1 MALFNYATR
10 ELSAKIVY
18 YGPGLSGKTT
28 NIEMVH
34 KMLRPEQKGRLI
46 SLPTQTDRTLFFDFL
61 PIELGQIKGF
71 KVRFHL
77 YTVPGQVFYNA
88 TRRLVLQGVDGVVF
102 VADSQRE
109 MINGDMESLKNLM
122 DNLSAYG
129 KKLEDLPFVLQ
140 YNKRDL
146 RSAAPVAELDAA
158 LNSLHVPAFEAVA
171 PTGKGVTETL
181 VGISRMVF
189 AHLRKTLLMPGEMAA
204 HDDIGDIA
212 DARIR
217 KTFTTPPAEPLE
229 EITDIEEIHDVGV
242 APPAVTPPA
251 RAKVPPPTPIK
262 VPPPAPAKAAP
273 PPPVKVTPPAPVKL
287 TPPAPVKLTP
297 PAPVE
302 ERPQATVG
310 EVDLEPTS
318 LRVREA
324 APPAWFEDLS
334 GIEEEIPE
342 KKPEQPP
349 RAPVEVAPPAPVEE
363 RPQATVGE
371 VDLEPTSPR
380 VAAAAPPVGFEE
392 LSEIEVE
399 IKEKEP
405 EPPPPPTTR
414 PFVAVPVPPRPSP
427 PPPSVVVSVTPPPPP
442 PSFTVSADSE
452 GSGLTF
458 LKFEAPY
465 VSPAGQ
471 AVLPALFIDAAGNPV
486 RLRIRVTMDEG

>member
-46 SLPTQTDRTLFFDFL
+46 SLPTETDRTLFFDFL

-122 DNLSAYG
+122 DNLSSYG

-146 RSAAPVAELDAA
+146 RNAASVAELDAA
-158 LNSLHVPAFEAVA
+158 LNFLRVSTFEAVA

-204 HDDIGDIA
+204 HDDIGDLA

-217 KTFTTPPAEPLE
+217 KTFTTQAAEPLE
-229 EITDIEEIHDVGV
+229 EISDVEEIPEEGE
-242 APPAVTPPA
+242 T
-251 RAKVPPPTPIK
+251 
-262 VPPPAPAKAAP
+262 APAASAAA
-273 PPPVKVTPPAPVKL
+273 VA
-287 TPPAPVKLTP
+287 
-297 PAPVE
+297 
-302 ERPQATVG
+302 

-318 LRVREA
+318 LRSYD
-324 APPAWFEDLS
+324 AP
-334 GIEEEIPE
+334 
-342 KKPEQPP
+342 KPSME
-349 RAPVEVAPPAPVEE
+349 
-363 RPQATVGE
+363 
-371 VDLEPTSPR
+371 
-380 VAAAAPPVGFEE
+380 FEE
-392 LSEIEVE
+392 LSEIEIE
-399 IKEKEP
+399 IPEKRP
-405 EPPPPPTTR
+405 EPPPR
-414 PFVAVPVPPRPSP
+414 PAP
-427 PPPSVVVSVTPPPPP
+427 PPPAAVSVPPTPPS
-442 PSFTVSADSE
+442 PSLTVSADVE

-458 LKFEAPY
+458 LKFEAPF
-465 VSPAGQ
+465 VSPDGQ
-471 AVLPALFIDAAGNPV
+471 AVLPALFLDAAGNPV
-486 RLRIRVTMDEG
+486 RLRIRVTMDGE

>member
-46 SLPTQTDRTLFFDFL
+46 SLPTETDRTLFFDFL

-122 DNLSAYG
+122 DNLSSYG
-129 KKLEDLPFVLQ
+129 KKLEELPFVLQ

-146 RSAAPVAELDAA
+146 RNSAPVADLNTA
-158 LNSLHVPAFEAVA
+158 LNFLHVPTFEAVA
-171 PTGKGVTETL
+171 PTGKGVIETL

-204 HDDIGDIA
+204 HDDIGDLA

-217 KTFTTPPAEPLE
+217 KTFATQEDEPLE
-229 EITDIEEIHDVGV
+229 EISDIEEIREEGEEIR
-242 APPAVTPPA
+242 AAASEPAVA
-251 RAKVPPPTPIK
+251 
-262 VPPPAPAKAAP
+262 
-273 PPPVKVTPPAPVKL
+273 
-287 TPPAPVKLTP
+287 
-297 PAPVE
+297 
-302 ERPQATVG
+302 
-310 EVDLEPTS
+310 EVDLKPTS
-318 LRVREA
+318 LRTSE
-324 APPAWFEDLS
+324 PA
-334 GIEEEIPE
+334 IP
-342 KKPEQPP
+342 
-349 RAPVEVAPPAPVEE
+349 AMV
-363 RPQATVGE
+363 
-371 VDLEPTSPR
+371 
-380 VAAAAPPVGFEE
+380 FEE
-392 LSEIEVE
+392 LSEIEIE
-399 IKEKEP
+399 IPEKGP
-405 EPPPPPTTR
+405 EPPPPPPT
-414 PFVAVPVPPRPSP
+414 P
-427 PPPSVVVSVTPPPPP
+427 PPPIAVSVPRPPPPPPAPPKPPPPVAVSAPSPSPP
-442 PSFTVSADSE
+442 PSFTVSADVE

-458 LKFEAPY
+458 LKFEAPF
-465 VSPAGQ
+465 VSSDGQ
-471 AVLPALFIDAAGNPV
+471 AVLPALFLDAAGNPV
-486 RLRIRVTMDEG
+486 RLRIRVTMDGD

>member
-46 SLPTQTDRTLFFDFL
+46 SLPTETDRTLFFDFL

-122 DNLSAYG
+122 DNLSSYG
-129 KKLEDLPFVLQ
+129 KKLDDLPFVLQ

-146 RSAAPVAELDAA
+146 RNAAPVAELDAS
-158 LNSLHVPAFEAVA
+158 LNFLHVPTFEAVA

-204 HDDIGDIA
+204 HDDIGDLA

-217 KTFTTPPAEPLE
+217 KTFSTQPDEPLE
-229 EITDIEEIHDVGV
+229 EISDVEEVQEGGEG
-242 APPAVTPPA
+242 A
-251 RAKVPPPTPIK
+251 RATAPEAAVP
-262 VPPPAPAKAAP
+262 
-273 PPPVKVTPPAPVKL
+273 
-287 TPPAPVKLTP
+287 
-297 PAPVE
+297 
-302 ERPQATVG
+302 

-318 LRVREA
+318 LRSAEA
-324 APPAWFEDLS
+324 P
-334 GIEEEIPE
+334 
-342 KKPEQPP
+342 KPSME
-349 RAPVEVAPPAPVEE
+349 
-363 RPQATVGE
+363 
-371 VDLEPTSPR
+371 
-380 VAAAAPPVGFEE
+380 FEE

-399 IKEKEP
+399 VQEKATE
-405 EPPPPPTTR
+405 
-414 PFVAVPVPPRPSP
+414 
-427 PPPSVVVSVTPPPPP
+427 PPP
-442 PSFTVSADSE
+442 PSFTMSAGVE

-458 LKFEAPY
+458 LKFEAPF
-465 VSPAGQ
+465 VSPEGQ

-486 RLRIRVTMDEG
+486 RLRIRVTMDGE

>member
-46 SLPTQTDRTLFFDFL
+46 SLPTETDRTLFFDFL

-122 DNLSAYG
+122 DNLSSYG

-146 RSAAPVAELDAA
+146 RNAASAAELDAA
-158 LNSLHVPAFEAVA
+158 LNFLRVSTFEAVA

-204 HDDIGDIA
+204 HDDIGDLA
-212 DARIR
+212 DARLR
-217 KTFTTPPAEPLE
+217 KTFTTQAAEPLE
-229 EITDIEEIHDVGV
+229 EISDVEEIPEEGEV
-242 APPAVTPPA
+242 A
-251 RAKVPPPTPIK
+251 RA
-262 VPPPAPAKAAP
+262 AAP
-273 PPPVKVTPPAPVKL
+273 EAAVA
-287 TPPAPVKLTP
+287 
-297 PAPVE
+297 
-302 ERPQATVG
+302 

-318 LRVREA
+318 LRTSD
-324 APPAWFEDLS
+324 AP
-334 GIEEEIPE
+334 
-342 KKPEQPP
+342 KPSAE
-349 RAPVEVAPPAPVEE
+349 
-363 RPQATVGE
+363 
-371 VDLEPTSPR
+371 
-380 VAAAAPPVGFEE
+380 FEE

-399 IKEKEP
+399 IPEKGP
-405 EPPPPPTTR
+405 EPPPRPT
-414 PFVAVPVPPRPSP
+414 P
-427 PPPSVVVSVTPPPPP
+427 PPPVVESVPPTPPP
-442 PSFTVSADSE
+442 PSFTVSADVE

-458 LKFEAPY
+458 LKFDAPF
-465 VSPAGQ
+465 VSPDGQ

-486 RLRIRVTMDEG
+486 RLRIRVTMDGE

>member
-46 SLPTQTDRTLFFDFL
+46 SLPTETDRTLFFDFL

-122 DNLSAYG
+122 DNLSSYG
-129 KKLEDLPFVLQ
+129 KKLDDLPFVLQ

-146 RSAAPVAELDAA
+146 RNAAPAAELDAA
-158 LNSLHVPAFEAVA
+158 LNFLHVPTIEAVA

-189 AHLRKTLLMPGEMAA
+189 THLRKTLLMPGEMAA
-204 HDDIGDIA
+204 HDDIGDLA

-217 KTFTTPPAEPLE
+217 KTFAMQAAEPLE
-229 EITDIEEIHDVGV
+229 EISDVEEI
-242 APPAVTPPA
+242 
-251 RAKVPPPTPIK
+251 R
-262 VPPPAPAKAAP
+262 
-273 PPPVKVTPPAPVKL
+273 
-287 TPPAPVKLTP
+287 
-297 PAPVE
+297 E
-302 ERPQATVG
+302 VG
-310 EVDLEPTS
+310 EGAVAEVDMEPTS
-318 LRVREA
+318 LR
-324 APPAWFEDLS
+324 S
-334 GIEEEIPE
+334 S
-342 KKPEQPP
+342 
-349 RAPVEVAPPAPVEE
+349 E
-363 RPQATVGE
+363 RPRPSAE
-371 VDLEPTSPR
+371 
-380 VAAAAPPVGFEE
+380 FEE

-399 IKEKEP
+399 VPIK
-405 EPPPPPTTR
+405 TTE
-414 PFVAVPVPPRPSP
+414 
-427 PPPSVVVSVTPPPPP
+427 PPP
-442 PSFTVSADSE
+442 PSFTVSADVE

-458 LKFEAPY
+458 LKFEAPFI
-465 VSPAGQ
+465 SPEGQ
-471 AVLPALFIDAAGNPV
+471 AVLPALFIDTAGNPV
-486 RLRIRVTMDEG
+486 RMRIRVTMDGE

>member
-46 SLPTQTDRTLFFDFL
+46 SLPTETDRTLFFDFL

-109 MINGDMESLKNLM
+109 MVNGNMESLKNLM
-122 DNLSAYG
+122 DNLSSYG
-129 KKLEDLPFVLQ
+129 KKLEELPFVLQ

-146 RSAAPVAELDAA
+146 RNAAPPADLDAA
-158 LNSLHVPAFEAVA
+158 LNFLRVPTFDAVA

-204 HDDIGDIA
+204 HDDIGDLA

-217 KTFTTPPAEPLE
+217 KTFATPEAEPLE
-229 EITDIEEIHDVGV
+229 EISEVEEIREEREG
-242 APPAVTPPA
+242 P
-251 RAKVPPPTPIK
+251 RA
-262 VPPPAPAKAAP
+262 PAPEAA
-273 PPPVKVTPPAPVKL
+273 A
-287 TPPAPVKLTP
+287 A
-297 PAPVE
+297 
-302 ERPQATVG
+302 

-318 LRVREA
+318 LRSPA
-324 APPAWFEDLS
+324 APKPS
-334 GIEEEIPE
+334 G
-342 KKPEQPP
+342 
-349 RAPVEVAPPAPVEE
+349 
-363 RPQATVGE
+363 T
-371 VDLEPTSPR
+371 
-380 VAAAAPPVGFEE
+380 FEE

-399 IKEKEP
+399 LPEKAAGP
-405 EPPPPPTTR
+405 APL
-414 PFVAVPVPPRPSP
+414 
-427 PPPSVVVSVTPPPPP
+427 SV
-442 PSFTVSADSE
+442 TVSADDA

-458 LKFEAPY
+458 LKFEPPFIAPE
-465 VSPAGQ
+465 GH

-486 RLRIRVTMDEG
+486 RLRIRVTMDGE

>member
-34 KMLRPEQKGRLI
+34 KMLRPDQKGRLI
-46 SLPTQTDRTLFFDFL
+46 SLPTETDRTLFFDFL

-122 DNLSAYG
+122 DNLSSYG

-146 RSAAPVAELDAA
+146 RNAASVQDLDVA
-158 LNSLHVPAFEAVA
+158 LNFLHVPTFEAVA

-204 HDDIGDIA
+204 HDDIGDLA

-217 KTFTTPPAEPLE
+217 KTFTTQAVEPLE
-229 EITDIEEIHDVGV
+229 EISDLEEIREGGEGEGARAA
-242 APPAVTPPA
+242 APEPAVS
-251 RAKVPPPTPIK
+251 
-262 VPPPAPAKAAP
+262 
-273 PPPVKVTPPAPVKL
+273 
-287 TPPAPVKLTP
+287 
-297 PAPVE
+297 
-302 ERPQATVG
+302 
-310 EVDLEPTS
+310 EVDLDPAS
-318 LRVREA
+318 LRSSEAPEASRE
-324 APPAWFEDLS
+324 
-334 GIEEEIPE
+334 
-342 KKPEQPP
+342 
-349 RAPVEVAPPAPVEE
+349 
-363 RPQATVGE
+363 
-371 VDLEPTSPR
+371 
-380 VAAAAPPVGFEE
+380 FEE
-392 LSEIEVE
+392 LLEIELEVP
-399 IKEKEP
+399 EKAA
-405 EPPPPPTTR
+405 R
-414 PFVAVPVPPRPSP
+414 PA
-427 PPPSVVVSVTPPPPP
+427 P
-442 PSFTVSADSE
+442 PSFTVSPDVE

-465 VSPAGQ
+465 ISPEGQ

-486 RLRIRVTMDEG
+486 RMRIRVTMDGE